1 MPYLCGLW
9 RFANAYLSI
18 VYEDNSN
25 KQKLFY
31 PDYIISVNDEI
42 WIIETKGGFD
52 RGGNSQDIDI
62 YTKKKF
68 KVLKTYL
75 EKYSLHGGIVRNDAV
90 TDELCICMDNYSDN
104 IKGEEWQVLENVL
117 P

>member
-1 MPYLCGLW
+1 MTRYGL
-9 RFANAYLSI
+9 L
-18 VYEDNSN
+18 
-25 KQKLFY
+25 KQKAVLT
-31 PDYIISVNDEI
+31 V
-42 WIIETKGGFD
+42 
-52 RGGNSQDIDI
+52 GGNSQDIDI

-75 EKYSLHGGIVRNDAV
+75 EKYSLHGGIVRNDAA